1 MQNNIVENL
10 PIFRKVF
17 LCFDTYVKIYIT
29 FLFVE
34 NTPLVSLSYLK
45 VPFKAIDKF
54 FTGCIIQKANSSHTK
69 YLRANNMEGS
79 HG

>member
-1 MQNNIVENL
+1 M
-10 PIFRKVF
+10 
-17 LCFDTYVKIYIT
+17 
-29 FLFVE
+29 
-34 NTPLVSLSYLK
+34 VSLSYLK